1 MGVLAAPPDYGQ
13 GRTDHCRQHTDGA
26 ERVTDL
32 TNPTLRSII
41 ASFRRY
47 EDSDQVT
54 QSDRFVAKAL
64 ERNKREGMVLAVKA
78 RWIALALI
86 GVLLAVLNWSWD
98 QLYYEALL
106 VGFALIGW
114 AQLRLGR
121 VGVSRVELLLMFCD
135 LALMTF
141 TLLVPNPLN
150 PDQGPLAVQYSY
162 GGFIFFF
169 VLLAGGTLS
178 YSWRTIV
185 AMGTWTAGLW
195 MAGLGVM
202 YMMPERYPELS
213 ARAAEAFAGFPE
225 VLEHFDPNAL
235 GITTRI
241 QEAVVFLIVAAILAL
256 GSRRANYLVMQQ
268 AALERERTN
277 LARYFSPNVVDQLAH
292 NDQPLKEV
300 RAQKVAVLFVDI
312 VGFSAFADGRDPVAI
327 IATLR
332 DFHAMMENEVFR
344 HEGTLDKYLGDGL
357 MATFGT
363 PMAGVADAGNALK
376 CARAMMRAGIAWNAS
391 RVARGEVPVNVSF
404 GLHYGDAVLG
414 DIGATRLEFAVI
426 GSTVNVASRLE
437 AMTRS
442 LGAPLV
448 VSDELLCQAREE
460 ASCAPGDL
468 DGFEKRPAQP
478 VRGLAQPL
486 DLWTLGVAPVAGN
499 A

>member
-1 MGVLAAPPDYGQ
+1 
-13 GRTDHCRQHTDGA
+13 
-26 ERVTDL
+26 VTN
-32 TNPTLRSII
+32 TNTPTLASILE
-41 ASFRRY
+41 SFRRY
-47 EDSDQVT
+47 EDAT
-54 QSDRFVAKAL
+54 GENEPDRFVAEAL

-78 RWIALALI
+78 RWIALAVI
-86 GVLLAVLNWSWD
+86 GVLLLVLNRGWD

-141 TLLVPNPLN
+141 TLLVPNPFA
-150 PDQGPLAVQYSY
+150 PDKGPLAVQYSY

-169 VLLAGGTLS
+169 VLLAGATLS

-195 MAGLGVM
+195 MLGLGIM
-202 YMMPERYPELS
+202 YLQPLRYPELS
-213 ARAAEAFAGFPE
+213 ERAAAAFAGFPD
-225 VLEHFDPNAL
+225 VIEHFDPNSFA
-235 GITTRI
+235 IPTRI
-241 QEAVVFLIVAAILAL
+241 QEAVVFVIVAAILAL
-256 GSRRANYLVMQQ
+256 SVRRANYLVMQQ
-268 AALERERTN
+268 ASVERERAN

-312 VGFSAFADGRDPVAI
+312 VGFSAFADGRDPAAI

-332 DFHAMMENEVFR
+332 DFHALMENEVFR
-344 HEGTLDKYLGDGL
+344 HNGTLDKYLGDGL

-363 PMAGVADAGNALK
+363 PTAGEADAGNALK
-376 CARAMMRAGIAWNAS
+376 CARAMMRVGIEWNAA
-391 RVARGEVPVNVSF
+391 RVARGEAPVQVSF

-448 VSDELLCQAREE
+448 VSDELLRRAREE
-460 ASCAPGDL
+460 ASCGPSDL
-468 DGFEKRPAQP
+468 DGFESRPGQA
-478 VRGLAQPL
+478 VRGLNQPL
-486 DLWTLGVAPVAGN
+486 DVWTLGPETPTMGTA
-499 A
+499 